1 MDDPNDPYSR
11 DNLSWNWSFGGP
23 KWRPFTGRGRRGPRV
38 PPPPGPPPKPSKA
51 ERERAKRAEVQA
63 ERLHLVS
70 LTNAGVIIMGVV
82 LGAVVV
88 MLVLVLVSHH

>member
-1 MDDPNDPYSR
+1 MDDPNDPCRR

-23 KWRPFTGRGRRGPRV
+23 KWRPFSGRRGPRL
-38 PPPPGPPPKPSKA
+38 PPPPWARKPPPSKA
-51 ERERAKRAEVQA
+51 ERAREKRADARA
-63 ERLHLVS
+63 ERLHLVG
-70 LTNAGVIIMGVV
+70 LTNAAVIIMGVV